1 MSLWILC
8 VSASW
13 AVTYYCFQQIWK
25 GWCQPR
31 TTSEWRLYTKTT
43 TRHGKMRSTP
53 PWSNW
58 WWVWVSYHHF
68 HFCTQRENNRK
79 PYPLQPSLYSQ
90 IMNANYL
97 WDSINS
103 TSLGHKSN
111 LLNNGTGLRCV
122 DVLYMLWS
130 MHCVGLYLENWPTL
144 FLPVRE
150 KATVRRSF
158 FNCALCLSIKKPCL
172 IFWDDISSAL
182 WKGPGEQG
190 YGFSKGLW
198 LYY

>member
-1 MSLWILC
+1 MYVENNLILTTKQKKRNLLLCTVGKGTLLSKAMPRGFEVQCIEAIGGSAMSLWILC

-13 AVTYYCFQQIWK
+13 AVTYYCFNQIWK

-31 TTSEWRLYTKTT
+31 TTFEWRLYTKTT
-43 TRHGKMRSTP
+43 TRPGKMRSTP

-68 HFCTQRENNRK
+68 HFCTQRKNNRK
-79 PYPLQPSLYSQ
+79 PYPLQPSLNSQ

-111 LLNNGTGLRCV
+111 LLNNGTALRCV
-122 DVLYMLWS
+122 DVLYI
-130 MHCVGLYLENWPTL
+130 HCDQC
-144 FLPVRE
+144 
-150 KATVRRSF
+150 TVL
-158 FNCALCLSIKKPCL
+158 AYI
-172 IFWDDISSAL
+172 
-182 WKGPGEQG
+182 
-190 YGFSKGLW
+190 
-198 LYY
+198 